1 MTIHNLVI
9 LAFTIIVVSA
19 SFYKDPIKQV
29 RGMLWAGLLMLAY
42 LMDTVK

>member
-1 MTIHNLVI
+1 MTVHNFVI
-9 LAFTIIVVSA
+9 LAFAIIVIGA

-42 LMDTVK
+42 LMDNVK

>member
-1 MTIHNLVI
+1 MTVHNFVI
-9 LAFTIIVVSA
+9 LAVTIIVIGA
-19 SFYKDPIKQV
+19 SLHKDPIKQV